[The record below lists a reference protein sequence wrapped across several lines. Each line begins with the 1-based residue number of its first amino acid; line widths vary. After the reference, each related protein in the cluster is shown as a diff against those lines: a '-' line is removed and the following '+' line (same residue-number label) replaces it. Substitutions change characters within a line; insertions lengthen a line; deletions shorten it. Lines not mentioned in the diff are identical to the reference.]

1 MNKYLLGGAVAAILA
16 GGTALAATTE
26 TPTTGTLAK
35 PAQTARHVRA
45 AQTVTRAEVQARM
58 AAAFAK
64 LDTNHDGFISKDE
77 LSTIEAQRQQKAQ
90 QRAQAFDPSKIFDRM
105 DANHDGKITVAEVNA
120 LRAKRAQAKGAQAA
134 PAQSTGF
141 KGLMA
146 VADTNKDGVLTRA
159 EFETMGQQLKGRMEK
174 ASVARGGMATRMF
187 DMEDTNK
194 DGKVTL
200 AEMQQ
205 AALGRFDRV
214 DLNHDGTITPQERQ
228 QAAQMFKA
236 QRQAKTPAAKH

>member
-1 MNKYLLGGAVAAILA
+1 MNKFFVGGAVAALLA
-16 GGTALAATTE
+16 GGTAIAATTE

-35 PAQTARHVRA
+35 PAPANRHARA
-45 AQTVTRAEVQARM
+45 AQSVTRAEVQSRM

-64 LDTNHDGFISKDE
+64 LDANHDGFISKDE
-77 LSTIEAQRQQKAQ
+77 LGTIEAQREQKAQ
-90 QRAQAFDPSKIFDRM
+90 QRAQAFDPSKIFDRL
-105 DANHDGKITVAEVNA
+105 DTNHDGKITVAEVNA
-120 LRAKRAQAKGAQAA
+120 MRAKRAQTKTGQAA
-134 PAQSTGF
+134 PAPATGF

-174 ASVARGGMATRMF
+174 ASIARGGMATRMF

-205 AALGRFDRV
+205 AALARFDRV

-236 QRQAKTPAAKH
+236 QRQAKAPAAKK